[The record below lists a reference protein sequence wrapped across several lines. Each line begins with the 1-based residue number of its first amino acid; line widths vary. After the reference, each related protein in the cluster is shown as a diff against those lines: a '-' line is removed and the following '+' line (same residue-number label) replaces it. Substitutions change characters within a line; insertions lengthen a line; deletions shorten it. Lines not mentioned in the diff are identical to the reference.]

1 MRMEGTM
8 QSFQIESNQAGQRL
22 DKFLRKLMPG
32 AGSGFLYKMLRKKN
46 IVLNHKKAEGK
57 EILAVGDTVDFF
69 FSEDTFN
76 LLTGRDTKATSDVGG
91 KNSGRVAEYLQAY
104 ETIKGVEILFQ
115 DENVLIVSKPAGL
128 LTQKADNKQLSLN
141 EWMIG
146 HLLKQGK
153 LTEESLRTFKP
164 SVVNRLDRNTSGL
177 VLCGISLQ
185 GSQLL
190 SRLIQE
196 RSIKKYYITVV
207 KGILNKPARIEG
219 FLKKDEKTNRV
230 SVHTEA
236 LQDTSVIQTAYIPLG
251 TGRDFTLLEVE
262 LITGKSHQIRA
273 HLASIGHPILGDTKY
288 GDSDFNR
295 KYREKF
301 GVRSQLL
308 HAYRLE
314 FPVLSTLSHLAG
326 KSITAPLP
334 AVMKEVLT
342 YGNLEIERVER
353 LHSGGFDQ
361 QNQ

>member
-1 MRMEGTM
+1 M

-76 LLTGRDTKATSDVGG
+76 LLTGRNVKASSDGSR
-91 KNSGRVAEYLQAY
+91 KNGGRVAEYQQAY

-115 DENVLIVSKPAGL
+115 DENVLIVSKPAGVL
-128 LTQKADNKQLSLN
+128 SQKADNQQLSLN

-207 KGILNKPARIEG
+207 KGILKEPARIEG
-219 FLKKDEKTNRV
+219 YLKKDEQTNRV
-230 SVHTEA
+230 SVHTEVLKDA
-236 LQDTSVIQTAYIPLG
+236 SVIQTAYIPLG

-262 LITGKSHQIRA
+262 LITGKPHQIRA

-288 GDSDFNR
+288 GDAAFNR

-314 FPVLSTLSHLAG
+314 FPVLSTLSDLAG
-326 KSITAPLP
+326 TSLTAPFP

-353 LHSGGFDQ
+353 LHFGGFDQ